1 MNGWHIACDLSPISS
16 NAECPGTRRTFRTAL
31 GTEHSGAPPSRDI
44 LLFYAPITL
53 LLAGSNMRTCDRTN
67 LLQIDSDQF
76 PAPKALSRVLH
87 QRIIAH
93 IVKQSRPFY
102 DEREDFLASSLRRKD
117 RAFARGKQFRCFFI
131 YAVSCGHGYA
141 TRPQFAFWE
150 KRHDYQIMM
159 WP

>member
-1 MNGWHIACDLSPISS
+1 MPN
-16 NAECPGTRRTFRTAL
+16 AL
-31 GTEHSGAPPSRDI
+31 GLDELSARHLGQNIAARLPVETFYSFTPPLPS
-44 LLFYAPITL
+44 YWP
-53 LLAGSNMRTCDRTN
+53 GRTCDRTN

-102 DEREDFLASSLRRKD
+102 DEREDFLASSPRRKD